1 MKKLL
6 LLVLATVT
14 LLLSTSAFAQSSKAD
29 IEKLKTSAD
38 EAMDNLHYDAAF
50 AGYKQAYA
58 LSHDPRFLYNMGR
71 AAGAMGDYPEAL
83 DELEKFRLDAPAD
96 LRARVPQ
103 LEQLIADFKKHVSTL
118 AIQSNVAG
126 ARVVVRQKEVGRTP
140 MGELR
145 VNAGPAEVEV
155 VADDYVADRRNV
167 TLPEGGRLD
176 LNVELVKASPFGILV
191 VRSTPAASSVLVDG
205 VGKSGTPL
213 EVSLMPGSHSLLLSR
228 EGFHDL
234 SASAIVERGVRR
246 ELDFKL
252 EKTPGVLSRWWFWT
266 VVGVVVVAAASAVTT
281 AVVCTS
287 TTACERA
294 PDVGTIAPGTL
305 RGP

>member
-6 LLVLATVT
+6 LLVLVT
-14 LLLSTSAFAQSSKAD
+14 LFVSTSAFAQSKAD

-50 AGYKQAYA
+50 AGYKQAYG

-83 DELEKFRLDAPAD
+83 EELEKFRLDAPAD

-103 LEQLIADFKKHVSTL
+103 LEQLIADFKKHVSIL
-118 AIQSNVAG
+118 SIQSNVAG
-126 ARVVVRQKEVGRTP
+126 ARVVVRQKEIGRTP

-145 VNAGPAEVEV
+145 LNAGPADVEV
-155 VADDYVADRRNV
+155 VADDYVADRRKV

-176 LNVELVKASPFGILV
+176 LNVELVKASPLGILV
-191 VRSTPAASSVLVDG
+191 VRSTPPASSVFVDG
-205 VGKSGTPL
+205 TGKSGTPL

-228 EGFHDL
+228 EGFRDL
-234 SASAIVERGVRR
+234 VRERDRRARRAARARLQAREDARRIVALVVLDDRRRRGRGSGRRGDDRGRLHLDHGVR
-246 ELDFKL
+246 
-252 EKTPGVLSRWWFWT
+252 
-266 VVGVVVVAAASAVTT
+266 A
-281 AVVCTS
+281 
-287 TTACERA
+287 
-294 PDVGTIAPGTL
+294 
-305 RGP
+305 RG